1 MRLPNSTFPFA
12 FSVPLLLIRCDFTV
26 MLFLAVFTLYPSSTN
41 AQNTFPPQV
50 GNGRMY
56 DSSLW
61 DSIELRLPD
70 RLTATPEALEQQG
83 DILRARRF
91 PEDAIDYYNFAL
103 QNGGDHAMLMDKLG
117 LSALA
122 MKDVPWAQ
130 AYFKRVVQIDRKSA
144 DGWNNLGTVEYLNG
158 RTAFAIADYERAVKL
173 DKGRAVFHCNL
184 AMVYF
189 GRGDV
194 RSARKEIAAA
204 LKLDPMAFE
213 HESDSPGVTAHL
225 LSSAD
230 RARLSF
236 ELAKLYA
243 RSGEEEQM
251 LHSLARSSEAGLDI
265 RHEMRRDRALAVY
278 VSDPRV
284 AVLMHNAEA
293 LRAGPG
299 DAGYAAGAVR
309 GGPVLAAM
317 VPLE

>member
-1 MRLPNSTFPFA
+1 MRLPNSTFPSVVRVP
-12 FSVPLLLIRCDFTV
+12 FSPIRWDLAALV
-26 MLFLAVFTLYPSSTN
+26 VLAVFALFSSSMI
-41 AQNTFPPQV
+41 AQNTFPPQA

-61 DSIELRLPD
+61 DSIEQNLPD

-103 QNGGDHAMLMDKLG
+103 QNGGDHALLMDKLG
-117 LSALA
+117 LSALE
-122 MKDVPWAQ
+122 MKDVPWAR

-158 RTAFAIADYERAVKL
+158 RTAYAIANYERAVKL

-189 GRGDV
+189 GRGDI
-194 RSARKEIAAA
+194 RNARKEMAAA

-213 HESDSPGVTAHL
+213 HESDSPGLATHL
-225 LSSAD
+225 LSSGD

-236 ELAKLYA
+236 
-243 RSGEEEQM
+243 
-251 LHSLARSSEAGLDI
+251 
-265 RHEMRRDRALAVY
+265 
-278 VSDPRV
+278 
-284 AVLMHNAEA
+284 
-293 LRAGPG
+293 
-299 DAGYAAGAVR
+299 
-309 GGPVLAAM
+309 
-317 VPLE
+317 